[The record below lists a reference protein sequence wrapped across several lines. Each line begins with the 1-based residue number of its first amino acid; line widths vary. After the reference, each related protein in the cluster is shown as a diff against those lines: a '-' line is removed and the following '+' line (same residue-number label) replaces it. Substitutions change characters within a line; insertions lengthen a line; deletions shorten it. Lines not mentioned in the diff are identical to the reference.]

1 MKIFVPKVQ
10 NIMYFICRILATET
24 FMKTK
29 IASFLSIVALSL
41 LTFTTGAFADAEEGF
56 YEKDHIRGFISVG
69 ADYRGMR
76 SEFQRYVNNMAFKN
90 WGYQEEGQYYNYKDS
105 AWVDT
110 TFSYYGALPGYS
122 KFDNYYLGLHLNIG
136 AQYKQFLTWF
146 DINFM
151 PTQISERPSS
161 TYSTSSESGASIKFP
176 LYDVRWFAYGAD
188 WMFGWNLLGECTPI
202 NLIPAVG
209 FGFNLINFH
218 FASNFDLE
226 NEDGS
231 YTEMRDR
238 YYSTIAS
245 TFNAELEI
253 RLELGQFAIGAYGG
267 YRAVRYNE
275 LNIEG
280 DNLETAFGKYDT
292 DNVGDTWF
300 VGLRLTWIFLSDW
313 QEKQNDKL

>member
-1 MKIFVPKVQ
+1 
-10 NIMYFICRILATET
+10 
-24 FMKTK
+24 MKTK
-29 IASFLSIVALSL
+29 ITYLAALVCALVLAPSVL
-41 LTFTTGAFADAEEGF
+41 ADTEEGF
-56 YEKDHIRGFISVG
+56 YEKNHIRGFISLG
-69 ADYRGMR
+69 GDYRGMFG
-76 SEFQRYVNNMAFKN
+76 EFRNYVNQVAFSN
-90 WGYQEEGQYYNYKDS
+90 GVHVVDDGDS
-105 AWVDT
+105 SEVYA
-110 TFSYYGALPGYS
+110 GKINYS
-122 KFDNYYLGLHLNIG
+122 KFDDYYLGLHLNIG

-188 WMFGWNLLGECTPI
+188 WMFGWKLLGESTPI

>member
-1 MKIFVPKVQ
+1 
-10 NIMYFICRILATET
+10 
-24 FMKTK
+24 MKTK
-29 IASFLSIVALSL
+29 ITYLAALVCALILAPSVL
-41 LTFTTGAFADAEEGF
+41 ADTEEGF
-56 YEKDHIRGFISVG
+56 YEKNHIRGFVSIG
-69 ADYRGMR
+69 GDYRGMFD
-76 SEFQRYVNNMAFKN
+76 EFRNYVNQVAFSN
-90 WGYQEEGQYYNYKDS
+90 GYHVVEDESGSSELYAGQIN
-105 AWVDT
+105 
-110 TFSYYGALPGYS
+110 YS
-122 KFDNYYLGLHLNIG
+122 KFDDYYLGLHVNIG

-161 TYSTSSESGASIKFP
+161 TYTAVSDSGYGMKFP
-176 LYDVRWFAYGAD
+176 LYDVRWFCYGAD
-188 WMFGWNLLGECTPI
+188 WMFGWKLLGEDMPV

-231 YTEMRDR
+231 YTALRDR

-275 LNIEG
+275 LNVEG
-280 DNLETAFGKYDT
+280 ERLETALGKYDT
-292 DNVGDTWF
+292 DNIGDTWF
-300 VGLRLTWIFLSDW
+300 IGLRLTWIFLSDW

>member
-1 MKIFVPKVQ
+1 
-10 NIMYFICRILATET
+10 
-24 FMKTK
+24 MKTK
-29 IASFLSIVALSL
+29 ITFVAAL
-41 LTFTTGAFADAEEGF
+41 LCALIFAPSVLADTEEGF
-56 YEKDHIRGFISVG
+56 YEKNHIRGFISVG
-69 ADYRGMR
+69 GDYRGMFK
-76 SEFQRYVNNMAFKN
+76 EFRNYVNQVAFSN
-90 WGYQEEGQYYNYKDS
+90 GYHVVDDG
-105 AWVDT
+105 DT
-110 TFSYYGALPGYS
+110 TELYAGKINYS
-122 KFDNYYLGLHLNIG
+122 KFDDYYIGLHLNIG

-161 TYSTSSESGASIKFP
+161 SYMAVSDSGMAIKFP
-176 LYDVRWFAYGAD
+176 LYDVRWFCYGAD
-188 WMFGWNLLGECTPI
+188 WMFGWMLLGEDMPV

-226 NEDGS
+226 NDDGS
-231 YTEMRDR
+231 YTGLRDR

-245 TFNAELEI
+245 TFNAELEL
-253 RLELGQFAIGAYGG
+253 RLEISQFAIGAYGG

-275 LNIEG
+275 LNVEG
-280 DNLETAFGKYDT
+280 NNLETAFGKYDT

-313 QEKQNDKL
+313 QEKQNNKL

>member
-1 MKIFVPKVQ
+1 
-10 NIMYFICRILATET
+10 
-24 FMKTK
+24 MKTK
-29 IASFLSIVALSL
+29 ITYLAALVCALILAPSVL
-41 LTFTTGAFADAEEGF
+41 ADTEEGF
-56 YEKDHIRGFISVG
+56 YEKNHIRGFISIG
-69 ADYRGMR
+69 GDYRGMFD
-76 SEFQRYVNNMAFKN
+76 EFRNYVNQVAFSN
-90 WGYQEEGQYYNYKDS
+90 GYHVVEDESGSSELYAGQIN
-105 AWVDT
+105 
-110 TFSYYGALPGYS
+110 YS
-122 KFDNYYLGLHLNIG
+122 KFDDYYLGLHVNIG

-151 PTQISERPSS
+151 PTQISERPHS
-161 TYSTSSESGASIKFP
+161 TYTTTSESGTSIKFP
-176 LYDVRWFAYGAD
+176 LYDVRWFCYGAD
-188 WMFGWNLLGECTPI
+188 WMFGWKLLGEDMPV

-231 YTEMRDR
+231 YTALRDR

-275 LNIEG
+275 LNVEG
-280 DNLETAFGKYDT
+280 ERLETALGKYDT
-292 DNVGDTWF
+292 DNIGDTWF
-300 VGLRLTWIFLSDW
+300 IGLRLTWIFLSDW

>member
-1 MKIFVPKVQ
+1 
-10 NIMYFICRILATET
+10 
-24 FMKTK
+24 MKTK
-29 IASFLSIVALSL
+29 ITFVAAL
-41 LTFTTGAFADAEEGF
+41 LCALIFAPSVLADTEEGF
-56 YEKDHIRGFISVG
+56 YEKNHIRGFISVG
-69 ADYRGMR
+69 GDYRGMFK
-76 SEFQRYVNNMAFKN
+76 EFRNYVNQVAFSN
-90 WGYQEEGQYYNYKDS
+90 GYHVVDDG
-105 AWVDT
+105 DT
-110 TFSYYGALPGYS
+110 TELYAGKINYS
-122 KFDNYYLGLHLNIG
+122 KFDDYYIGLHLNIG

-161 TYSTSSESGASIKFP
+161 SYMAVSDSGMAIKFP
-176 LYDVRWFAYGAD
+176 LYDVRWFCYGAD
-188 WMFGWNLLGECTPI
+188 WMFGWKLLGEDMPV

-226 NEDGS
+226 NDDGS
-231 YTEMRDR
+231 YTSLRDR

-245 TFNAELEI
+245 TFNAELEL
-253 RLELGQFAIGAYGG
+253 RLEISQFAIGVYGG

-275 LNIEG
+275 LNVEG
-280 DNLETAFGKYDT
+280 NNLETAFGKYDT

-313 QEKQNDKL
+313 QEKQNNKL

>member
-1 MKIFVPKVQ
+1 
-10 NIMYFICRILATET
+10 
-24 FMKTK
+24 MKTK
-29 IASFLSIVALSL
+29 ITYLAALVCALILAPSVL
-41 LTFTTGAFADAEEGF
+41 ADTEEGF
-56 YEKDHIRGFISVG
+56 YEKNHIRGFISIG
-69 ADYRGMR
+69 GDYRGMFD
-76 SEFQRYVNNMAFKN
+76 EFRNYVNQVAFSN
-90 WGYQEEGQYYNYKDS
+90 GYHVVEDESGSSELYAGQIN
-105 AWVDT
+105 
-110 TFSYYGALPGYS
+110 YS
-122 KFDNYYLGLHLNIG
+122 KFDDYYLGLHVNIG

-161 TYSTSSESGASIKFP
+161 TYTAVSDSGYGMKFP
-176 LYDVRWFAYGAD
+176 LYDVRWFCYGAD
-188 WMFGWNLLGECTPI
+188 WMFGWKLLGEDMPV

-231 YTEMRDR
+231 YTALRDR

-275 LNIEG
+275 LNVDGER
-280 DNLETAFGKYDT
+280 LETALGKYDT
-292 DNVGDTWF
+292 DNIGDTWF
-300 VGLRLTWIFLSDW
+300 IGLRLTWIFLSDW

>member
-1 MKIFVPKVQ
+1 
-10 NIMYFICRILATET
+10 
-24 FMKTK
+24 MKTK
-29 IASFLSIVALSL
+29 ITYLAALVCALILAPSVL
-41 LTFTTGAFADAEEGF
+41 ADTEEGF
-56 YEKDHIRGFISVG
+56 YEKNHIRGFISIG
-69 ADYRGMR
+69 GDYRGMFD
-76 SEFQRYVNNMAFKN
+76 EFRNYVNQVAFSN
-90 WGYQEEGQYYNYKDS
+90 GYHVVEDESGSSELYAGQIN
-105 AWVDT
+105 
-110 TFSYYGALPGYS
+110 YS
-122 KFDNYYLGLHLNIG
+122 KFDDYYLGLHVNIG

-161 TYSTSSESGASIKFP
+161 TYTAVSDSGYGMKFP
-176 LYDVRWFAYGAD
+176 LYDVRWFCYGAD
-188 WMFGWNLLGECTPI
+188 WMFGWKLLGEDMPV

-231 YTEMRDR
+231 YTALRDR

-267 YRAVRYNE
+267 YRAGRYNE
-275 LNIEG
+275 LNVEG
-280 DNLETAFGKYDT
+280 ERLETALGKYDT
-292 DNVGDTWF
+292 DNIGDTWF
-300 VGLRLTWIFLSDW
+300 IGLRLTWIFLSDW

>member
-1 MKIFVPKVQ
+1 
-10 NIMYFICRILATET
+10 
-24 FMKTK
+24 MKTK
-29 IASFLSIVALSL
+29 ITFVAAL
-41 LTFTTGAFADAEEGF
+41 LCALIFAPSVLADTEEGF
-56 YEKDHIRGFISVG
+56 YEKNHIRGFISLG
-69 ADYRGMR
+69 GDYRGMFK
-76 SEFQRYVNNMAFKN
+76 EFRNYVNQVAFGN
-90 WGYQEEGQYYNYKDS
+90 GYHVVEDGDSTELYAGKINY
-105 AWVDT
+105 A
-110 TFSYYGALPGYS
+110 
-122 KFDNYYLGLHLNIG
+122 KFDDYYLGLHLNIG

-151 PTQISERPSS
+151 PTQISERPHS
-161 TYSTSSESGASIKFP
+161 TYTTTSESGTSIKFP
-176 LYDVRWFAYGAD
+176 LYDVRWFCYGAD
-188 WMFGWNLLGECTPI
+188 WMFGWKLFGEDMPV

-226 NEDGS
+226 NDDGS
-231 YTEMRDR
+231 YTGLRDR

-245 TFNAELEI
+245 TFNSELEL
-253 RLELGQFAIGAYGG
+253 RLEISQFAIGVYGG

-275 LNIEG
+275 LNVEG
-280 DNLETAFGKYDT
+280 NNLETAFGKYDT

>member
-1 MKIFVPKVQ
+1 
-10 NIMYFICRILATET
+10 
-24 FMKTK
+24 MKTK
-29 IASFLSIVALSL
+29 ITFVAAL
-41 LTFTTGAFADAEEGF
+41 LCALIFAPSVLADTEEGF
-56 YEKDHIRGFISVG
+56 YEKNHIRGFISVG
-69 ADYRGMR
+69 GDYRGMFK
-76 SEFQRYVNNMAFKN
+76 EFRNYVNQVAFSN
-90 WGYQEEGQYYNYKDS
+90 GYHVVDDG
-105 AWVDT
+105 DT
-110 TFSYYGALPGYS
+110 TELYAGKINYS
-122 KFDNYYLGLHLNIG
+122 KFDDYYIGLHLNIG

-161 TYSTSSESGASIKFP
+161 SYMAVSDSGMAIKFP
-176 LYDVRWFAYGAD
+176 LYDVRWFCYGAD
-188 WMFGWNLLGECTPI
+188 WMFGWKLLGEDMPV

-226 NEDGS
+226 NDDGS
-231 YTEMRDR
+231 YTSLRDR

-245 TFNAELEI
+245 TFNAELEL
-253 RLELGQFAIGAYGG
+253 RLEISQFAIGAYGG

-275 LNIEG
+275 LNVEG
-280 DNLETAFGKYDT
+280 NNLETAFGKYDT

-313 QEKQNDKL
+313 QEKQNNKL

>member
-1 MKIFVPKVQ
+1 
-10 NIMYFICRILATET
+10 
-24 FMKTK
+24 MKTK
-29 IASFLSIVALSL
+29 ITYLAALVCALILAPSVL
-41 LTFTTGAFADAEEGF
+41 ADTEEGF
-56 YEKDHIRGFISVG
+56 YEKNHIRGFISIG
-69 ADYRGMR
+69 GDYRGMFD
-76 SEFQRYVNNMAFKN
+76 EFRNYVNQVAFSN
-90 WGYQEEGQYYNYKDS
+90 GYHVVEDESGSTELYAGQIN
-105 AWVDT
+105 
-110 TFSYYGALPGYS
+110 YS
-122 KFDNYYLGLHLNIG
+122 KFDDYYLGLHVNIG

-151 PTQISERPSS
+151 PTQISERPSAS
-161 TYSTSSESGASIKFP
+161 YTAVSDSGYGMKFP
-176 LYDVRWFAYGAD
+176 LYDVRWFCYGAD
-188 WMFGWNLLGECTPI
+188 WMFGWKLLGEDMPV

-231 YTEMRDR
+231 YTALRDR

-275 LNIEG
+275 LNVEG
-280 DNLETAFGKYDT
+280 ERLETALGKYDT
-292 DNVGDTWF
+292 DNIGDTWF
-300 VGLRLTWIFLSDW
+300 IGLRLTWIFLSDW

>member
-1 MKIFVPKVQ
+1 
-10 NIMYFICRILATET
+10 
-24 FMKTK
+24 MKTK
-29 IASFLSIVALSL
+29 ITYLAALVCALILAPSVL
-41 LTFTTGAFADAEEGF
+41 ADTEEGF
-56 YEKDHIRGFISVG
+56 YEKNHIRGFISIG
-69 ADYRGMR
+69 GDYRGMFD
-76 SEFQRYVNNMAFKN
+76 EFRNYVNQVAFSN
-90 WGYQEEGQYYNYKDS
+90 GYHVVEDESGSSELYAGQIN
-105 AWVDT
+105 
-110 TFSYYGALPGYS
+110 YS
-122 KFDNYYLGLHLNIG
+122 KFDDYYLGLHVNIG

-161 TYSTSSESGASIKFP
+161 TYTAVSDSGYGMKFP
-176 LYDVRWFAYGAD
+176 LYDVRWFCYGAD
-188 WMFGWNLLGECTPI
+188 WMFCWKLLGEDMPI

-231 YTEMRDR
+231 YTALRDR

-275 LNIEG
+275 LNVEG
-280 DNLETAFGKYDT
+280 ERLETALGKYDT
-292 DNVGDTWF
+292 DNIGDTWF